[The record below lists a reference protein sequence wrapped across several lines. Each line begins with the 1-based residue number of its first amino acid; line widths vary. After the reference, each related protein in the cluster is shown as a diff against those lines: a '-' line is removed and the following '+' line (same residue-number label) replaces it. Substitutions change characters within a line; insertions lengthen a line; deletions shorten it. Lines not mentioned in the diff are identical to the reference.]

1 MSKNKNKNKN
11 NKISVFQEQNP
22 HYLTWLIMI
31 GSALGLSQIG
41 YSYGEAYV
49 REQYV
54 MGEPVSGML
63 GGQAGRAISF
73 GLVLQIFRD
82 LMRIPVVKHIDQT
95 CGVTIREKIAAL
107 KSAEASSIYENLL
120 SQEEAL
126 DLDRSDIGDDIDFKA
141 NKTGLAVLG
150 LMGRRLG
157 AYANTALLGASTSL
171 LPLNMLFTS
180 MDLYDPKTARLV
192 TYLTCFI
199 MLLQVM
205 QVMAAYRADQLPAE
219 LVSKSR

>member
-1 MSKNKNKNKN
+1 MSKHKKTT
-11 NKISVFQEQNP
+11 VFQNESPN
-22 HYLTWLIMI
+22 YFSWLVML
-31 GSALGLSQIG
+31 GAALSLSKIG
-41 YSYGEAYV
+41 YAYGEAYV

-54 MGEPVSGML
+54 MAEPVSGML

-82 LMRIPVVKHIDQT
+82 LMRVPVIKNLDQFI
-95 CGVTIREKIAAL
+95 GEKIAEKIAAL
-107 KSAEASSIYENLL
+107 RTAERSSIYEGLL

-126 DLDRSDIGDDIDFKA
+126 ARDRSDIGEDVDFKA
-141 NKTGLAVLG
+141 SNTSLAVMG

-157 AYANTALLGASTSL
+157 SYASTALLGASTSL

-180 MDLYDPKTARLV
+180 ADLYDPNTARLV

-199 MLLQVM
+199 MMLQVM

>member
-1 MSKNKNKNKN
+1 MSKNKKTT
-11 NKISVFQEQNP
+11 VFQEQSPN
-22 HYLTWLIMI
+22 YLTWLVML
-31 GSALGLSQIG
+31 GGALGLSQIG

-49 REQYV
+49 REQYL

-82 LMRIPVVKHIDQT
+82 LMRIPAMKQLDHAMNEQFMTLWRAASETKDQP
-95 CGVTIREKIAAL
+95 
-107 KSAEASSIYENLL
+107 SIYQSLL

-126 DLDRSDIGDDIDFKA
+126 DQARSDIGEDIDYNAK
-141 NKTGLAVLG
+141 KTALAIVG

-157 AYANTALLGASTSL
+157 SYANTALLGASTSL
-171 LPLNMLFTS
+171 LPLNMLFTDA
-180 MDLYDPKTARLV
+180 DLYDPKTAKGV
-192 TYLTCFI
+192 TYMTCFI

-205 QVMAAYRADQLPAE
+205 HVMAAYRADQLPAE
-219 LVSKSR
+219 PVRKSL